1 MKRSTGILLESANRF
16 SGGLN
21 LCAGSV
27 KVRTSVFKK
36 NFVRFLSGVVL
47 ALFLVSFLQADGIA
61 EAGPDSEL
69 VINNY
74 LAARQ
79 AHENS
84 LNGASMEV
92 SIDASVPKLKK
103 KGTLHALR
111 SISKLG
117 KITYKVLGFQG
128 DDSVIKNEVIAR
140 YLEAEQKGQDD
151 RKLAITPENYKFKYK
166 GLHTLTNGDQIY
178 IIFLS
183 PRKKLVGLFKGEMW
197 LDSRTY
203 LPVMESGKLV
213 KNPSAF
219 FKKVE
224 FVRDFSIRDGNAIP
238 QHMDSIID
246 ARLIGKVN
254 LSIDYTKV
262 GRPPVTQPAAA
273 PSAFDGTIPPQALA
287 K

>member
-1 MKRSTGILLESANRF
+1 MKRSTGILLESADEL
-16 SGGLN
+16 SGGLS
-21 LCAGSV
+21 LVGGSV
-27 KVRTSVFKK
+27 KVRTGVFKT
-36 NFVRFLSGVVL
+36 NVARFLSWVVL
-47 ALFLVSFLQADGIA
+47 ALFLVSSLQADGVA

-79 AHENS
+79 AHEDS

-103 KGTLHALR
+103 SGTLHALR
-111 SISKLG
+111 NISKLG
-117 KITYKVLGFQG
+117 KITYKMLGFQG

-140 YLEAEQKGQDD
+140 YLEADQKGQDNQ
-151 RKLAITPENYKFKYK
+151 KLAITPENYKFKYK
-166 GLHTLTNGDQIY
+166 GLHTLNNGQQIY
-178 IIFLS
+178 IIFLT

-224 FVRDFSIRDGNAIP
+224 FVRDFSIQDGNAIP

-254 LSIDYTKV
+254 LSINYVKV
-262 GRPPVTQPAAA
+262 DKAPETQPATA
-273 PSAFDGTIPPQALA
+273 PSAGDGAHSPQALA